1 MCTTSYG
8 ARLSSVPSGDRSASP
23 ATDGASGGSSLQRAL
38 LSASA
43 SRNTG
48 KLRDSP
54 PLWGSLEQLEQP
66 SLAGPSLQ
74 VTELAALSTPQETG
88 SPSRLFRSMETTAKC
103 VSMGPAHC
111 KKENI
116 VFSLGLRR
124 QLSTGSFPRWWVPS
138 RLWLWNKK
146 QTPS

>member
-1 MCTTSYG
+1 M
-8 ARLSSVPSGDRSASP
+8 VPVSP
-23 ATDGASGGSSLQRAL
+23 QYPREIALPALPLTVLQEAAVCSEL
-38 LSASA
+38 FSQPLP

-88 SPSRLFRSMETTAKC
+88 SLSRLFRSMETTAKC